1 MDALLGP
8 LVALARAA
16 MARDNPT
23 AARVSVAALAGV
35 LAGVAAMA
43 SVGCSLA
50 ALWFIAAPHLG
61 PAWTALV
68 LGGVLAVLCLALLA
82 LAFAMVRRDRRPP
95 RIEADAEATAVAAA
109 RLFKEHKGTM
119 LMAALV
125 AGLSVGSNGGQR

>member
-1 MDALLGP
+1 MLGP

-23 AARVSVAALAGV
+23 AARISVAALAGV

-50 ALWFIAAPHLG
+50 ALWFIAAPYLG
-61 PAWTALV
+61 PAWTALA
-68 LGGVLAVLCLALLA
+68 LGGVLAALCLALLA

-95 RIEADAEATAVAAA
+95 RIEADAEATAAAAA

-125 AGLSVGSNGGQR
+125 AGLGAGSNGGYR